1 MAGKEPDSPLG
12 ACVFTDAGGRMDI
25 RNLIRAAAIAIALI
39 AVQPSEGQT
48 MPGTAGETL
57 SGKRIVLAD
66 ATRGQAAVLVAGFSH
81 EGGSG
86 TGAWVKA
93 VRADQALAGVSVFQ
107 VAMLE
112 GAPSFMRGAIK
123 SGMRK
128 GTTAAEQDQFVVL
141 TQDEKLWRQYFS
153 VATDKEPYVVFIDAK
168 GNVVWHGHGPADQ
181 LEPLLKTALH

>member
-1 MAGKEPDSPLG
+1 
-12 ACVFTDAGGRMDI
+12 MDF
-25 RNLIRAAAIAIALI
+25 RNLIRAAPIAIALI
-39 AVQPSEGQT
+39 SIQPSDAQT

-66 ATRGQAAVLVAGFSH
+66 ATRGEAVVLVAGFSR

-93 VRADQALAGVSVFQ
+93 IQADQALAGVRVFQ

-112 GAPSFMRGAIK
+112 GAPSFIRGAIK

-128 GTTAAEQDQFVVL
+128 GLSVAEQDQFVVL
-141 TQDEKLWRQYFS
+141 TQDDKPWRQYFD
-153 VATDKEPYVVFIDAK
+153 VTTDKEPYVTFIDAK
-168 GNVVWHGHGPADQ
+168 GNVLWHGHGPADQ
-181 LEPLLKTALH
+181 LEPLLKTAQH